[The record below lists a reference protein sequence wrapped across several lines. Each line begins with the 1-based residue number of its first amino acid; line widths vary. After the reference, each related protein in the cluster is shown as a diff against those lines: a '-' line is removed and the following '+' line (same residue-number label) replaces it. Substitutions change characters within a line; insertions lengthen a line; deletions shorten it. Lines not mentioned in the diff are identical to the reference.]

1 MSVPGAKTI
10 RTEEMQRL
18 LAESKPLVLTA
29 ALLRYNPTIPGA
41 VQIDLPGGGTMDDE
55 FQANLRRMMQAL
67 LGDDRERPIVV
78 FSYSINHWYARN
90 AALRLV
96 ALGYRNVYWYRG
108 GWEAW
113 DAHDLPKA
121 PLILEAR

>member
-10 RTEEMQRL
+10 STEEMQRL
-18 LAESKPLVLTA
+18 LAESKPLILTTA
-29 ALLRYNPTIPGA
+29 QPRYNPTIPGA